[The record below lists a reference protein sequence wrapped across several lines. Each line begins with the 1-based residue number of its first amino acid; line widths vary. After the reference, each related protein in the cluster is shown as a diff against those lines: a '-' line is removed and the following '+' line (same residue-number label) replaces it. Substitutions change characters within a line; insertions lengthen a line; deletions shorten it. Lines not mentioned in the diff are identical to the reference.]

1 VGINVV
7 EEELG
12 RKSVFMN
19 EEKLST
25 DYVPPHLIHRDAELR
40 QLAQFF
46 RVLIQTPGSCS
57 KTVSIV
63 GHVGTGKTA
72 IAKRFGDFL
81 EESASL
87 RNINLKYIHINCRKQ
102 KTSTLILTTI
112 IRNFSPNT
120 PLRGFST
127 AELLYLLNE
136 VLEKNNVFLLL
147 VLDEADY
154 LLRKNNS
161 TDFIYDLIRLND
173 DKLNAIQRISL
184 IVITKTI
191 NYYAL
196 LDISTLSTLQKNI
209 ICLNKYTINQLKDIL
224 WARIKEAFYE
234 GTILPETV
242 DLIADI
248 ASQWGDARLALD
260 LLWRSGKYADK
271 NSELKLAPEH
281 ARKAKGDIYPVI
293 RQETVEILPKQ
304 QLLTLLSIARALKK
318 EDKAYIT
325 MGDLE
330 EIYTV
335 ICEEYEEK
343 PRAHTQL
350 WEYTKE
356 LEIEGIIATK
366 ISSKGYRGKTT
377 LITIADAPAKIV
389 EKKIETILD
398 KYSEKQSKKTN
409 NIKI

>member
-1 VGINVV
+1 MGINIV

-25 DYVPPHLIHRDAELR
+25 DYVPSHLIHRDAELR

-46 RVLIQTPGSCS
+46 RVLIQAPGTCS
-57 KTVSIV
+57 KTVSIL
-63 GHVGTGKTA
+63 GAVGTGKTA
-72 IAKRFGDFL
+72 IAKRFGAFL

-112 IRNFSPNT
+112 IRNFSPNI

-161 TDFIYDLIRLND
+161 ADFIYDLIRLND

-184 IVITKTI
+184 IVIGKTI

-196 LDISTLSTLQKNI
+196 FDISTLSTFQKNVI
-209 ICLNKYTINQLKDIL
+209 RLNKYAINQLKDIL
-224 WARIKEAFYE
+224 WARIEEAFYE
-234 GTILPETV
+234 GVVLPETV

-260 LLWRSGKYADK
+260 LLWRAGKYADK
-271 NSELKLAPEH
+271 NFELKVVPEH
-281 ARKAKGDIYPVI
+281 TRKAKGDIYPVI
-293 RQETVEILPKQ
+293 RQETVEALSKQ
-304 QLLTLLSIARALKK
+304 QLLILLSIARTLKK
-318 EDKAYIT
+318 ENKAYIT

-330 EIYTV
+330 ETYTV

-343 PRAHTQL
+343 PRRHTQL

-356 LEIEGIIATK
+356 LEMEGIIATK

-377 LITIADAPAKIV
+377 LITIADAPTKIV

-398 KYSEKQSKKTN
+398 KYPKKQSKKT
-409 NIKI
+409 

>member
-184 IVITKTI
+184 IVITAACLFSFFLFNNKTDRLENKTI
-191 NYYAL
+191 N
-196 LDISTLSTLQKNI
+196 SPKS
-209 ICLNKYTINQLKDIL
+209 
-224 WARIKEAFYE
+224 
-234 GTILPETV
+234 PV
-242 DLIADI
+242 LIQAKSSREK
-248 ASQWGDARLALD
+248 ASQINK
-260 LLWRSGKYADK
+260 GKHEKLYVNTADR
-271 NSELKLAPEH
+271 PE
-281 ARKAKGDIYPVI
+281 
-293 RQETVEILPKQ
+293 
-304 QLLTLLSIARALKK
+304 S
-318 EDKAYIT
+318 
-325 MGDLE
+325 
-330 EIYTV
+330 
-335 ICEEYEEK
+335 
-343 PRAHTQL
+343 
-350 WEYTKE
+350 
-356 LEIEGIIATK
+356 K
-366 ISSKGYRGKTT
+366 INH
-377 LITIADAPAKIV
+377 
-389 EKKIETILD
+389 
-398 KYSEKQSKKTN
+398 QF
-409 NIKI
+409 

>member
-1 VGINVV
+1 MGINIV

-25 DYVPPHLIHRDAELR
+25 DYVPSHLIHRDAELR

-46 RVLIQTPGSCS
+46 RVLIQAPGTCS
-57 KTVSIV
+57 KTVSIL
-63 GHVGTGKTA
+63 GAVGTGKTA
-72 IAKRFGDFL
+72 IAKRFGAFL

-112 IRNFSPNT
+112 IRNFSPNI

-161 TDFIYDLIRLND
+161 ADFIYDLIRLND

-184 IVITKTI
+184 IVIGKTI

-196 LDISTLSTLQKNI
+196 FDISTLSTFQKNVI
-209 ICLNKYTINQLKDIL
+209 RLNKYAINQLKDIL
-224 WARIKEAFYE
+224 WARIEEAFYE
-234 GTILPETV
+234 GVVLPETV

-260 LLWRSGKYADK
+260 LLWRAGKYADK
-271 NSELKLAPEH
+271 NFELKVAPEH
-281 ARKAKGDIYPVI
+281 TRKAKGDIYPVI
-293 RQETVEILPKQ
+293 RQETVEALSKQ
-304 QLLTLLSIARALKK
+304 QLLILLSIARALKK
-318 EDKAYIT
+318 ENKAYIT

-330 EIYTV
+330 ETYTV

-343 PRAHTQL
+343 PRVHTQL
-350 WEYTKE
+350 WEYIKE
-356 LEIEGIIATK
+356 LEMEGIIATK

-377 LITIADAPAKIV
+377 LITIADAPTKIV

-398 KYSEKQSKKTN
+398 KYPKKQSKKT
-409 NIKI
+409 